1 MKKVFINEKQV
12 KKLKSPNLHLDS
24 FNVKKKLVDKFWVEE
39 KLNKD
44 VKETIKAIVDSFMEF
59 ANIET
64 SKIKKIILIGSICNY
79 NWSKFSDVDVHIVI
93 DYSKIDKRKDF
104 VQEYFDS
111 KKQLWN
117 DEHQKLK
124 IFGHKVE
131 IYVQDINDEVSSDG
145 EYDVTHDKW
154 VSKPEKDDSI
164 DELVYSNK
172 DKIKKK
178 SLEIIKQISNVE
190 KTVKKETSKSKLKVQ
205 QNKVDELLNKL
216 KELRKK
222 GLSSKDGEYSVGNLV
237 YKCVRRTGYFDK
249 LWDLSVL
256 IFDKMNSI
264 NENKNILEVIKRG
277 DLFMLVNEEV
287 NADGNSDHN
296 PYAKLWKQEREIL
309 KNFIIINGVLM
320 TSMENGKLYK
330 VYWDKGLSALIGVN
344 YAVCLQYDPL
354 TMENGSTVYIRALS
368 KFTKQIFQPEF
379 DTRGKDN
386 VSGTSDDVI

>member
-172 DKIKKK
+172 GKIKKK

-190 KTVKKETSKSKLKVQ
+190 KTVKKETSKSKLKAQ

-277 DLFMLVNEEV
+277 DLFMLVNEEI

>member
-190 KTVKKETSKSKLKVQ
+190 KTVKKETSKSKLKAQ

>member
-178 SLEIIKQISNVE
+178 SLEIIKQISSVE
-190 KTVKKETSKSKLKVQ
+190 KTVKKETSKSKLKAQ

-277 DLFMLVNEEV
+277 DLFMLVNEEI